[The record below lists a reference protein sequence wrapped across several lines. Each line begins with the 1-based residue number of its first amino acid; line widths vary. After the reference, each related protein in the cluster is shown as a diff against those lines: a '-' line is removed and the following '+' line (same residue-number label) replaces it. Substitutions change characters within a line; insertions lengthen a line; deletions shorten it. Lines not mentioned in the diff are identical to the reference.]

1 MHPITLL
8 TTASLLFSPES
19 QSPARAPA
27 TEATIA
33 ETAFRFDAGVVAA
46 LTVGSELPP
55 GFETLGA
62 RGMRVSSRST
72 LAGGALHLALEH
84 TTVPSRHASLL
95 LHEGRLTGA
104 VYLGDTLRISLTGE
118 RAGLSRPNVEDAA
131 RDLPCGHHDGL
142 RAEPAGNDGGSA
154 EGSIAGGTACDDGSR
169 VDVFVMYTQVAVNQA
184 GGQTQLNDW
193 LLWAVADSNAIY
205 ASSGIA
211 LSMRLVGSALA
222 QGYIENASM
231 SNDLYAL
238 TDAADGVLDEAL
250 PLRNAARADLVALV
264 RADGGGAC
272 GIAWLAGGDPSQE
285 GYGYSVT
292 ALGCFTNRTFTHEL
306 GHNMGCCHAPGD
318 GGGCLSGGVFPYSTG
333 HRFFGVSGAE
343 YRTVMAYAPG
353 TRIPRLS
360 SPLVSY
366 DGTPT
371 GLVDARDNARTINI
385 TRLAFAQ
392 YRCNPCVADINGDSI
407 RDGADLAVLLT
418 GWGSTSPDLNGDGV
432 ANGGDLAILLDAWG
446 ACP

>member
-1 MHPITLL
+1 MDPLTLL
-8 TTASLLFSPES
+8 ATAALLTAPESKPIDRAVAHEAAEVHSTFAFDAAIVASLES
-19 QSPARAPA
+19 GDALPPA
-27 TEATIA
+27 
-33 ETAFRFDAGVVAA
+33 FDA
-46 LTVGSELPP
+46 
-55 GFETLGA
+55 LGA
-62 RGMRVSSRST
+62 RGMRVSLRSA

-84 TTVPSRHASLL
+84 PTDPSRHASLL

-118 RAGLSRPNVEDAA
+118 RAGLSRRTAEDAA
-131 RDLPCGHHDGL
+131 GDLPCGHHDGL
-142 RAEPAGNDGGSA
+142 RAEPAGNGGGST
-154 EGSIAGGTACDDGSR
+154 EGGIAGGTACDDGSR
-169 VDVFVMYTQVAVNQA
+169 VDVFVMYTQGAVNQA
-184 GGQTQLNDW
+184 GGQTQLDDW

-222 QGYIENASM
+222 QGYTENASM

-238 TDAADGVLDEAL
+238 TDTADGVLDEVL

-272 GIAWLAGGDPSQE
+272 GIAWLAGGNPSQE

-371 GLVDARDNARTINI
+371 GVVDARDNARTINI
-385 TRLAFAQ
+385 TRLAFTQ
-392 YRCNPCVADINGDSI
+392 YRCDTCDADINGDSM
-407 RDGADLAVLLT
+407 RDGADLAILLT
-418 GWGSTSPDLNGDGV
+418 GWGSASPDLNGDGV